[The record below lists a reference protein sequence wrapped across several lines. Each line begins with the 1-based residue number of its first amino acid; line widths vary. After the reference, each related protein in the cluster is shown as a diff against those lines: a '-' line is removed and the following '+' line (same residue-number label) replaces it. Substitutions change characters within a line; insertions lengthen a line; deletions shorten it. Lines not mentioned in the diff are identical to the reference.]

1 MEVYKGIDRENTNI
15 VVGANN
21 KDVLNQQWDVIY
33 VDEMPAELKTG
44 ELNKD
49 WGMKVNTPFYVV
61 S

>member
-1 MEVYKGIDRENTNI
+1 MEVYNGLDRENTNI
-15 VVGANN
+15 VVGAKKNS
-21 KDVLNQQWDVIY
+21 VLNQEWDVIY

-49 WGMKVNTPFYVV
+49 WGFKINTPFYVV